1 MTNSEKHKSQLLTY
15 AISSEG
21 KIVHVDEVPNGNKCG
36 CVCPSCKENLIAKNQ
51 GKTDR
56 KHHFAHQSGTECDY
70 AVESMLHL
78 LAKEKI
84 RETFLSSDEFWIG
97 FGYNSYCSCLEN
109 CEYNHYG
116 ECSEYKV
123 KRFDLKKF
131 YDSCEQEKPYEN
143 INRRSDL
150 KLFSSTNPNRSPIY
164 LEFCV
169 THASDEAK
177 LHSDN
182 KIIEIV
188 IESEKDVYNIIEHG
202 LIERSKI
209 SFYGF
214 KNSDYNN
221 SRMGSDIEFIR
232 YMLFQSGKSYSI
244 QDSCNCKQ
252 LKKKDISLFEMCFH
266 TSQSYCMDVHKY
278 AKYKGYEKYRIKN
291 CSVCK
296 NYVSCYNGDGYI
308 CRLYKY
314 LGISRYEPFDT
325 SRARTCHR
333 FDLNKEEMEEEL
345 RKGCNCKYLILE

>member
-1 MTNSEKHKSQLLTY
+1 MSISEKCKSQLLTY

-21 KIVHVDEVPNGNKCG
+21 KIVHVDEVPNGNKCE
-36 CVCPSCKENLIAKNQ
+36 CFCPSCKGNLIAKNQ

-84 RETFLSSDEFWIG
+84 RETFLSSDEFWIE
-97 FGYNSYCSCLEN
+97 FGYNSYCFYIEN
-109 CEYNHYG
+109 CEYVRYDNCYT
-116 ECSEYKV
+116 SET
-123 KRFDLKKF
+123 KRFDLKTF

-150 KLFSSTNPNRSPIY
+150 KLFSSTNPERSPIY

-169 THASDEAK
+169 THASDDTK

-188 IESEKDVYNIIEHG
+188 IESEKDIYNIIKRG

-221 SRMGSDIEFIR
+221 SKMSSNIEFVR
-232 YMLFQSGKSYSI
+232 YVLYQSGKSRCF
-244 QDSCNCKQ
+244 QDGCNCKQ
-252 LKKKDISLFEMCFH
+252 LRKSNNSLFEMCFH
-266 TSQSYCMDVHKY
+266 IFVNLDIYEY
-278 AKYKGYEKYRIKN
+278 AKYIGYNKYGIKN
-291 CSVCK
+291 CFVCR
-296 NYVSCYNGDGYI
+296 NYVRSYNGDGYI

-325 SRARTCHR
+325 SRAKTCQR
-333 FDLNKEEMEEEL
+333 FDLNTEEMEEEL
-345 RKGCNCKYLILE
+345 KRGCRCKYTILK

>member
-15 AISSEG
+15 AINSEG
-21 KIVHVDEVPNGNKCG
+21 KVVHINEVPNGKECG
-36 CVCPSCKENLIAKNQ
+36 CICPSCKEKLIAKNQ

-84 RETFLSSDEFWIG
+84 RKTFLSSNEFGIE
-97 FGYNSYCSCLEN
+97 FGYYSYCSYLEN
-109 CEYNHYG
+109 CEYVHYG
-116 ECSEYKV
+116 DCCTYET
-123 KRFDLKKF
+123 KRFDLKTF

-143 INRRSDL
+143 MNRRSDL
-150 KLFSSTNPNRSPIY
+150 KLFSSTNPERSPIY

-169 THASDEAK
+169 THASDDAK

-188 IESEKDVYNIIEHG
+188 IESENDIYNIIERG
-202 LIERSKI
+202 LIEGNKI

-214 KNSDYNN
+214 KNSDNN
-221 SRMGSDIEFIR
+221 NNRISSDIEFVR
-232 YMLFQSGKSYSI
+232 YVLYQTGKSHCSR
-244 QDSCNCKQ
+244 DSCNCKQ
-252 LKKKDISLFEMCFH
+252 LKKKENSLFEMCFH
-266 TSQSYCMDVHKY
+266 TYGGYSMGLHKY
-278 AKYKGYEKYRIKN
+278 AKYKGYEKFGIRN

-314 LGISRYEPFDT
+314 LGISRNEPLDT
-325 SRARTCHR
+325 SRAKTCQR
-333 FDLNKEEMEEEL
+333 FDFNIEEMEEEL
-345 RKGCNCKYLILE
+345 KKECRCKYTIL